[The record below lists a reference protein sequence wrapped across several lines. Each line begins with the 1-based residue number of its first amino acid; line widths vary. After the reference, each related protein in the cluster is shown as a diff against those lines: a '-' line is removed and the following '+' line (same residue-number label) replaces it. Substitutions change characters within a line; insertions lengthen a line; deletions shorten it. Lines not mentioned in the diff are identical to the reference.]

1 MELPNHPL
9 VKLVVYGI
17 LILGS
22 ALMLLPFMWM
32 VSAAFKP
39 LDEVIRV
46 PPTWLPEQP
55 TLDNFT
61 QGFRQFPFWRYFFN
75 SLVVSG
81 IVVLGVLFTSTT
93 AGYAFAKFSFPG
105 RDFLFIL
112 FLASLMVPFQVRMIP
127 LFLLT
132 DRLGLVDTLAGVA
145 YPWLFD
151 AFGVFL
157 MRQFIRTIPDE
168 LIEAA
173 RIDGA
178 SEPRIFFTVILPLVR
193 PAVAALAIFTFVAS
207 WEEFLWP
214 LIVSNSDRSR
224 TLPVGLQVFNE
235 QYGANI
241 HWQMAVALVASLP
254 MIFLFLFFQR
264 QFIRGITLTGLKG

>member
-1 MELPNHPL
+1 MDLPGHPVVKAL
-9 VKLVVYGI
+9 VYVS

-22 ALMLLPFMWM
+22 IPMLLPFAWM
-32 VSAAFKP
+32 LSAAFKP

-46 PPTWLPEQP
+46 PPTWIPERP
-55 TLDNFT
+55 TLDNFL
-61 QGFRQFPFWRYFFN
+61 QGFSQFPFWRYFLN
-75 SLVVSG
+75 SVIVSG
-81 IVVLGVLFTSTT
+81 VVVLGVLFTSTT
-93 AGYAFAKFSFPG
+93 AGYAFAKFAFPG
-105 RDFLFIL
+105 RDVLFVL

-132 DRLGLVDTLAGVA
+132 DRLGLADTLAGVA

-168 LIEAA
+168 LVEAA

-178 SEPRIFFTVILPLVR
+178 SEPRIFLTVILPLIR
-193 PAVAALAIFTFVAS
+193 PALAALAIFTFVAS

-241 HWQMAVALVASLP
+241 HWQMAVALIASLP
-254 MIFLFLFFQR
+254 MILLFLFFQR
-264 QFIRGITLTGLKG
+264 QFIRGIALTGLRG

>member
-1 MELPNHPL
+1 M
-9 VKLVVYGI
+9 VYGI

-22 ALMLLPFMWM
+22 ALMLLPFIWM

-46 PPTWLPEQP
+46 PPTWLPERP

-61 QGFRQFPFWRYFFN
+61 QGFGQFPFWRYFFN

>member
-1 MELPNHPL
+1 MELPNRL
-9 VKLVVYGI
+9 WLRI
-17 LILGS
+17 LAYVTLALGS
-22 ALMLLPFMWM
+22 FIMVLPFIWM

-46 PPTWLPEQP
+46 PPTWIPQKP
-55 TLDNFT
+55 TLDNFY
-61 QGFRQFPFWRYFFN
+61 QALQQFPFWRYFLN
-75 SLVVSG
+75 SVIVSG

-93 AGYAFAKFSFPG
+93 AGYAFAKYEFPG
-105 RDFLFIL
+105 REALFIV

-132 DRLGLVDTLAGVA
+132 DRLGLTDTLVGVA

-157 MRQFIRTIPDE
+157 MRQFMRTIPNE

-178 SEPRIFFTVILPLVR
+178 SEPRIFLKIILPLVR
-193 PAVAALAIFTFVAS
+193 PAIAALAIFTFVAS

-235 QYGANI
+235 QYGANV
-241 HWQMAVALVASLP
+241 HWQMAAALLASLP
-254 MIFLFLFFQR
+254 MILLFILFQR
-264 QFIRGITLTGLKG
+264 QFIRGITLSGLRG